1 MRRVYDEQKHT
12 DPMMVTRNQTIRDA
26 YQQAKFQNWLPI
38 EINQISAGYYSGY
51 IHMLEYDEASVC
63 WESQNRTVHKRSVI
77 DQDSCTVSFFRD
89 KQFSNGFSEYAPA
102 EGSLFILPAGAELD
116 IRVAANVETVY
127 FRFNQSVLLHKA
139 RAMDPSRWGA
149 PPTGLLCLDLG
160 NLKSL
165 DRFVENI
172 FHLAQVNNQP
182 GSDDNGEV
190 LSDIIMEN
198 ILVALYSSQ
207 LINTEKNKILTARR
221 RAKYT
226 VNRVIDYIKAQL
238 EQHVCPRVSAI
249 CADLHLSERTLQ
261 YSFGTILDVSPHTYL
276 RYIRLNGVRAALMQP
291 DSNNLTITRVANHW
305 HFLHMGRFSKDYQQ
319 MFGELP
325 SATLRRALQA

>member
-1 MRRVYDEQKHT
+1 
-12 DPMMVTRNQTIRDA
+12 MMVARYQTLQDP
-26 YQQAKFQNWLPI
+26 YEQAKFQNWLPI
-38 EINQISAGYYSGY
+38 EINQISAGHYSG
-51 IHMLEYDEASVC
+51 HVQMLEHGEVGVC
-63 WESQNRTVHKRSVI
+63 WESQNRTIHKRSVI
-77 DQDSCTVSFFRD
+77 DQESCTVSFFRN

-102 EGSLFILPAGAELD
+102 DGSLFILPAGAELD

-139 RAMDPSRWGA
+139 RAMNPSRWGA
-149 PPTGLLCLDLG
+149 PPTGLMCLDLG

-172 FHLAQVNNQP
+172 FHLAQVNNQL
-182 GSDDNGEV
+182 GSDDNSEV
-190 LSDIIMEN
+190 LSDIIMEH
-198 ILVALYSSQ
+198 ILVVLNSSQ
-207 LINTEKNKILTARR
+207 LINTEKNNILTARR

-238 EQHVCPRVSAI
+238 EQHVCPSISAI

-276 RYIRLNGVRAALMQP
+276 RYMRLNGVRAELMQP

-305 HFLHMGRFSKDYQQ
+305 HFLHMGRFSRDYQL

-325 SATLRRALQA
+325 SATLRRALHA